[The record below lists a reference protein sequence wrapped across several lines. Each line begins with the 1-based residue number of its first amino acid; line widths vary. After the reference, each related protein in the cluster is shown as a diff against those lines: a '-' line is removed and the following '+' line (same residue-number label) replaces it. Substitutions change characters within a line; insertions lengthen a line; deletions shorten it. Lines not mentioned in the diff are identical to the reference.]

1 MIHVTHLRSVRSTM
15 LLFFPFFFSTLRIW
29 LRSDKILF
37 LEILFHRKFASSINN
52 LASGSWADTTNYP
65 FVRQSSYPFFSWQ
78 EGATIYIDPW
88 PSISLP
94 SIRSR
99 KMNSPLS
106 SGEIWFQ
113 RRKRAHTH
121 SCREK
126 EGSSETLSLL
136 LEEPANEPQGFAQR
150 LPGWQIAAGAT
161 IARLRSRE
169 SWRRVAF
176 RFYSC

>member
-1 MIHVTHLRSVRSTM
+1 MQTRSMIHVTHLPFDRRCFF
-15 LLFFPFFFSTLRIW
+15 FFPFSFQRYEYGYDQIRFYFWKFYSIASLP
-29 LRSDKILF
+29 LRSTILHQ
-37 LEILFHRKFASSINN
+37 EVEQIRRIILSFASPVI
-52 LASGSWADTTNYP
+52 L
-65 FVRQSSYPFFSWQ
+65 FFSWQ

-88 PSISLP
+88 LSISLP

-150 LPGWQIAAGAT
+150 LPG
-161 IARLRSRE
+161 
-169 SWRRVAF
+169 
-176 RFYSC
+176 